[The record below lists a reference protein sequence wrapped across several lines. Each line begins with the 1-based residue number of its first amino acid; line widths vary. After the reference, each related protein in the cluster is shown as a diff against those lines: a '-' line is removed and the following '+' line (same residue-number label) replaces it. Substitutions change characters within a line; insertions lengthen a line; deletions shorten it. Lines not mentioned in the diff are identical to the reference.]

1 MKFTFNPSP
10 NYRTSQSTSG
20 IMKDLTECL
29 LAVLVFAVI
38 YYCGAYGAS
47 YGLRIVLLTACS
59 VIAALCTDAVYFKAT
74 KQDIRQGILTSYS
87 WVTALILTLISRV
100 SVSYYGM
107 IVCTVIAVFF
117 GKLVFGGFG
126 QNIFNP
132 AAFGEAVIMAN
143 FAGSYSED
151 FVTSATP
158 TTVAKASG
166 WVGEFA
172 SQYGGFGNMFLGQY
186 ASTIGSTSALLIL
199 LCCVFLI
206 WRKDIDW
213 QVPVTYIVTV
223 FVESLIVGAITGSGA
238 QAAVYNVL
246 AGGVMFGAVFMATD
260 PVTSPV
266 SMPGRVVFA
275 FGAASLAM
283 IIRWKS
289 NFADGVL
296 FGILLMNMLTPAIDK
311 LFDGNQIKDAAKFRK
326 NVLIT
331 CVCFFAVT
339 LGVGASLKTSA
350 EEEDS
355 TAAAPA
361 AATAAAA
368 SSDSASS
375 GSSSAS
381 GIALNGDFADNE
393 ASCELTG
400 DNVYHC
406 TAKGFGL
413 INNMGGSY
421 SENEADIE
429 VDPSNNS
436 IVSITVTNFGDT
448 AGVGDAAVS
457 DSALTQYAG
466 KTLDDSV
473 DSVSG
478 ATFTSDSIASMA
490 SAALKMAAGN

>member
-311 LFDGNQIKDAAKFRK
+311 LFDGNQIKDAAKF
-326 NVLIT
+326 
-331 CVCFFAVT
+331 
-339 LGVGASLKTSA
+339 S
-350 EEEDS
+350 
-355 TAAAPA
+355 
-361 AATAAAA
+361 
-368 SSDSASS
+368 SS
-375 GSSSAS
+375 GSSNRS
-381 GIALNGDFADNE
+381 
-393 ASCELTG
+393 SCFFGQCFFRKLLCFG
-400 DNVYHC
+400 HC
-406 TAKGFGL
+406 A
-413 INNMGGSY
+413 
-421 SENEADIE
+421 EW
-429 VDPSNNS
+429 
-436 IVSITVTNFGDT
+436 
-448 AGVGDAAVS
+448 
-457 DSALTQYAG
+457 
-466 KTLDDSV
+466 
-473 DSVSG
+473 
-478 ATFTSDSIASMA
+478 
-490 SAALKMAAGN
+490 